1 MKRYPFSEDVAT
13 EAAKRFNVDLHA
25 MHDRNS
31 FESVRVLRTD
41 SFATSD
47 YQESRLNI
55 IVDLDDVIVDIFRG

>member
-1 MKRYPFSEDVAT
+1 MKKYPFSEDVAT
-13 EAAKRFNVDLHA
+13 EARERFNVDLHV

-31 FESVRVLRTD
+31 FESIRILRTN

-55 IVDLDDVIVDIFRG
+55 IVDLDDVIVDIFRV